1 MKNPDILIE
10 IYADISIER
19 KELIIDLIE
28 DQIEGYAKLF
38 EAKKYAYES
47 NYADEIFYQLMKLN
61 EYEALRG

>member
-1 MKNPDILIE
+1 MLIFLLKE
-10 IYADISIER
+10 
-19 KELIIDLIE
+19 KELIVDLIE

-61 EYEALRG
+61 EYEAIRD